1 MPTKT
6 IHNNDYYYDIVRKNI
21 RKYRKQKNY
30 TQQKLSEEAEISID
44 FLSEIES
51 VRRKK
56 SFSIATLGRIAD
68 VLEIS
73 ICDFFKSD
81 NE

>member
-21 RKYRKQKNY
+21 RNYRLKNKY
-30 TQQKLSEEAEISID
+30 TQQRLAEEAEMSID

-51 VRRKK
+51 FKRKK
-56 SFSIATLGRIAD
+56 SFSLATLGRIAD
-68 VLEIS
+68 VLDIP
-73 ICDFFKSD
+73 IYDFFK
-81 NE
+81 E